1 MFKEGTMGLIR
12 VQRRTAKRLFEA
24 GEEVFIT
31 PHKMRFSAQWN
42 PPRIIAAVRSESK
55 FDDIVNSFIYYNCN
69 TETGKY
75 PSFYIKRETLN

>member
-1 MFKEGTMGLIR
+1 MFKEETMELIR

-24 GEEVFIT
+24 GNDVFIT

-42 PPRIIAAVRSESK
+42 PPYSIAALRSESK
-55 FDDIVNSFIYYNCN
+55 FDDIVNSFVYYRCN

-75 PSFYIKRETLN
+75 PSFYVKRETLN

>member
-1 MFKEGTMGLIR
+1 MFKESNMGLIR
-12 VQRRTAKRLFEA
+12 VQRRTAKRLFEE
-24 GEEVFIT
+24 GNEVFIT

-42 PPRIIAAVRSESK
+42 PPRSIAAVRSESK
-55 FDDIVNSFIYYNCN
+55 FDDIVNSFIYYHCN